1 MFCACFAVEFKLH
14 SKSSKNLCYFS
25 NFLEGLLYTQT
36 VVKVG
41 KQARCTVIQ
50 LVEMVTTLTLFPFV
64 ALFIVFLHINFL
76 SLV

>member
-1 MFCACFAVEFKLH
+1 
-14 SKSSKNLCYFS
+14 
-25 NFLEGLLYTQT
+25 LYTQT